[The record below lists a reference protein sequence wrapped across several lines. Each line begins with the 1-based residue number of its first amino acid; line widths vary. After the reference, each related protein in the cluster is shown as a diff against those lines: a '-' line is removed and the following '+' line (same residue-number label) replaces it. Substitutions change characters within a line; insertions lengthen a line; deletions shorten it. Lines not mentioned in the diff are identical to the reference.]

1 MSFAKR
7 FIGAENLPTRL
18 SEFDVQQSF
27 SLSKDDIAAV
37 AERFR
42 QDRRVAAA
50 IQMLFLRASG
60 RPMDRF
66 ASVPKTLLRFV
77 CDAFQTPAVSIAS
90 LRSLYARRQTLYE
103 HQAWARTYLGLQD
116 LDETQVEQLQ
126 QVLAIAALEAAHPD
140 DLAET
145 ARMWLYERRIV
156 IPGPRRLA
164 DWARQAFD
172 ATEAAM
178 AATIEA
184 GVGKAALLKAIDWSY
199 APKAGLMGSHLE
211 WLKTPPK
218 RHSPSTMAETLE
230 KIRALKELGVHAWP
244 LDTVALS
251 KQQAYAA
258 HVQMRR
264 PSMTARIERQRQTV
278 EITSFLRVTLLEL
291 TDMALMQA
299 SRRSQDLFRRAA
311 ERVQKGRSRSSV
323 VMLQQAL
330 KAKAVLHEESK
341 PWRDRVLEARALLD
355 DIGDAGTNTFAS
367 QVRRALAEDNRRVHA
382 HLAGL
387 RDIEFAGAAGDT
399 GFEQWQAWERLQAL
413 NTTEVPQD
421 FDLPPVGTAWNAIVS
436 DLDPQS
442 RYRAFEAS
450 TMMALR
456 KSLRRGSAWV
466 NHSITFR
473 ARESMLL
480 ADKDWA
486 TSKEQHHQILGLT
499 MQAMAFLEPILAGMS
514 VGLSALAEAA
524 GRGQIEIGADK
535 LLHLPPIRPMDEE
548 VEPRKTREAVFKHI
562 GFVQLPDLLL
572 EVDAA
577 THFSEA
583 LLARRPSSSNELL
596 AVYGAL
602 LAHGTDIDAKGVG
615 SMIPGIDAAHIATAM
630 RAVELSGRLRRAN
643 ERVSEYQNAVPIAA
657 LWGDGTKGSA
667 DMMAM
672 DASQHL
678 WTARVDPR
686 RRTYA
691 AGMYTHVRDRWGLFY
706 DQPIVLN
713 ERQAGVAVEGVEQ
726 HNRAEDRIRVSLLAV
741 DTHGVTNVAMA
752 IAKLLGFD
760 LCPRLR
766 DLRERKLFVPRGWPV
781 PESLEGVTVRR
792 VSVKGIERGWDDL
805 VRLAASIRA
814 GKVSAA
820 HAIHRLGSAAV
831 GDPLHRA
838 AEHLGR
844 LLRTLFLCDYLAIP
858 DYRREIHTL
867 LNRGESVHQLQR
879 AIHGGHVAPERG
891 RRRQEMAA
899 ISGAH
904 ALLTNIVLAWNTSR
918 MDSVVARLKRDGVGI
933 EEDWLRRIG
942 PAHFSHINFR
952 GTFRFNV
959 ERYADVL
966 VERAV
971 VGSAW
976 LHCRPCIR

>member
-1 MSFAKR
+1 LSFAKR

-27 SLSKDDIAAV
+27 CMSAEDIAAV
-37 AERFR
+37 AGRFR
-42 QDRRVAAA
+42 HDRRVAAA
-50 IQMLFLRASG
+50 VQMLFLRASG

-66 ASVPKTLLRFV
+66 ASVPKTLLRAV
-77 CDAFQTPAVSIAS
+77 CEAFQTPAVSIAS

-116 LDETQVEQLQ
+116 LDAAGVDQLQ
-126 QVLAIAALEAAHPD
+126 KVLAISALEAAHPD

-164 DWARQAFD
+164 DLAREAFD

-184 GVGKAALLKAIDWSY
+184 GVGKAALLKAIDWCY
-199 APKAGLMGSHLE
+199 ATQSKGVATQLE

-244 LDTVALS
+244 LDAVALS

-278 EITSFLRVTLLEL
+278 EITCFLRVTLLEL
-291 TDMALMQA
+291 TDMALSQA
-299 SRRSQDLFRRAA
+299 SRRSQDLFRSAA
-311 ERVQKGRSRSSV
+311 ERVEKGRSRSGGAT
-323 VMLQQAL
+323 LQQAL
-330 KAKAVLHEESK
+330 KAKSVLHDESK
-341 PWRDRVLEARALLD
+341 PWRDRVLEARALLQD
-355 DIGDAGTNTFAS
+355 VGEAGTSTFAS

-387 RDIEFAGAAGDT
+387 RDIEFAGAPGDP
-399 GFEQWQAWERLQAL
+399 GHDQWQAWQRLQAL
-413 NTTEVPQD
+413 GTKEIPQD
-421 FDLPPVGTAWNAIVS
+421 FELPPVGAAWNTIVS

-466 NHSITFR
+466 NHSIGFR

-480 ADKDWA
+480 AGADWSR
-486 TSKEQHHQILGLT
+486 TKELHHQILGLPD
-499 MQAMAFLEPILAGMS
+499 QAMAFLEPILAGVS
-514 VGLSALAEAA
+514 VGLTALAEAA
-524 GRGQIEIGADK
+524 IRGQIEIGVDK
-535 LLHLPPIRPMDEE
+535 LLHLPPIRPLDEE
-548 VEPRKTREAVFKHI
+548 VEPRKTREAVFKQI
-562 GFVQLPDLLL
+562 GSVQLPDLLL
-572 EVDAA
+572 EVDAV

-602 LAHGTDIDAKGVG
+602 LAHGTDLDAKGVG
-615 SMIPGIDAAHIATAM
+615 SMIPGIDAAHISTAM
-630 RAVELSGRLRRAN
+630 RAVELSGRLRWAN
-643 ERVSEYQNAVPIAA
+643 ERVSEYQNALPIAA

-667 DMMAM
+667 DMMAI
-672 DASQHL
+672 DASRHL

-691 AGMYTHVRDRWGLFY
+691 AGLYTHVRDRWGLFY
-706 DQPIVLN
+706 DQPVVLN

-726 HNRAEDRIRVSLLAV
+726 HNRAEDRIRISLLAV

-792 VSVKGIERGWDDL
+792 VSVKAIERGWDDL

-814 GKVSAA
+814 GKVSAV

-844 LLRTLFLCDYLAIP
+844 LLRTLFLCDYLTIP

-879 AIHGGHVAPERG
+879 AIHGGQVAPERG

-904 ALLTNIVLAWNTSR
+904 ALLTNIVLAWISIR
-918 MDSVVARLKRDGVGI
+918 MDTVVTKLNRDGVGI

-966 VERAV
+966 VER
-971 VGSAW
+971 SAGFGAAKPG
-976 LHCRPCIR
+976 R

>member
-1 MSFAKR
+1 
-7 FIGAENLPTRL
+7 
-18 SEFDVQQSF
+18 
-27 SLSKDDIAAV
+27 
-37 AERFR
+37 
-42 QDRRVAAA
+42 
-50 IQMLFLRASG
+50 
-60 RPMDRF
+60 
-66 ASVPKTLLRFV
+66 
-77 CDAFQTPAVSIAS
+77 
-90 LRSLYARRQTLYE
+90 
-103 HQAWARTYLGLQD
+103 
-116 LDETQVEQLQ
+116 
-126 QVLAIAALEAAHPD
+126 
-140 DLAET
+140 
-145 ARMWLYERRIV
+145 MWLTERRIV

-164 DWARQAFD
+164 DFAREAFD
-172 ATEAAM
+172 ATEASM

-184 GVGKAALLKAIDWSY
+184 GIGKAAVLKAIDWCY
-199 APKAGLMGSHLE
+199 APQPGIAGSRLE
-211 WLKTPPK
+211 RLKTPPK

-230 KIRALKELGVHAWP
+230 KVRALKELGVHGGP
-244 LDTVALS
+244 LDSVALS

-264 PSMTARIERQRQTV
+264 PSMTARIEQQRQTV
-278 EITSFLRVTLLEL
+278 EITRFLRVTLLEL
-291 TDMALMQA
+291 TDMALLQA
-299 SRRSQDLFRRAA
+299 SRRSQALFRRAA
-311 ERVQKGRSRSSV
+311 ERVEKGRSRSGG

-330 KAKAVLHEESK
+330 KAKSVLHDESK

-355 DIGDAGTNTFAS
+355 DIGEAGASTFAS

-387 RDIEFAGAAGDT
+387 RDIEFAGEAGDP
-399 GFEQWQAWERLQAL
+399 GHDQWQAWQRLQAHGAK
-413 NTTEVPQD
+413 EIPQD
-421 FDLPPVGTAWNAIVS
+421 FELPPVGAAWNTIVS

-456 KSLRRGSAWV
+456 KSLRRGSAW
-466 NHSITFR
+466 
-473 ARESMLL
+473 
-480 ADKDWA
+480 
-486 TSKEQHHQILGLT
+486 
-499 MQAMAFLEPILAGMS
+499 
-514 VGLSALAEAA
+514 
-524 GRGQIEIGADK
+524 
-535 LLHLPPIRPMDEE
+535 
-548 VEPRKTREAVFKHI
+548 
-562 GFVQLPDLLL
+562 
-572 EVDAA
+572 
-577 THFSEA
+577 
-583 LLARRPSSSNELL
+583 
-596 AVYGAL
+596 
-602 LAHGTDIDAKGVG
+602 
-615 SMIPGIDAAHIATAM
+615 
-630 RAVELSGRLRRAN
+630 
-643 ERVSEYQNAVPIAA
+643 
-657 LWGDGTKGSA
+657 
-667 DMMAM
+667 
-672 DASQHL
+672 
-678 WTARVDPR
+678 
-686 RRTYA
+686 
-691 AGMYTHVRDRWGLFY
+691 GLFY

-726 HNRAEDRIRVSLLAV
+726 HTRAEDRIRVSLLAV

-792 VSVKGIERGWDDL
+792 VSIKAIEHGWDDL

-820 HAIHRLGSAAV
+820 HAIHRLGSAAI

-838 AEHLGR
+838 AEHLVR

-879 AIHGGHVAPERG
+879 AIHGGQMAPERG

-904 ALLTNIVLAWNTSR
+904 VLLTNIVLAWNTNR
-918 MDSVVARLKRDGVGI
+918 MDSVVARLNRDGNGI

-971 VGSAW
+971 GRGAAK
-976 LHCRPCIR
+976 PGQ

>member
-1 MSFAKR
+1 MTFAKR

-27 SLSKDDIAAV
+27 GLSSEEIAAV
-37 AERFR
+37 TERFR
-42 QDRRVAAA
+42 HDRRVAAA
-50 IQMLFLRASG
+50 IQLLFLRASG

-66 ASVPKTLLRFV
+66 ASVPKTLLRSV
-77 CDAFQTPAVSIAS
+77 CEAFQTPSVNIAS

-103 HQAWARTYLGLQD
+103 HQAWARAYLGLKD
-116 LDETQVEQLQ
+116 LAEPQVEQLQ
-126 QVLAIAALEAAHPD
+126 QVLAVAALEAAHPD

-184 GVGKAALLKAIDWSY
+184 GIGKAALLKAIDWSY
-199 APKAGLMGSHLE
+199 APHAGPVGSKLE
-211 WLKTPPK
+211 WLKKPPK
-218 RHSPSTMAETLE
+218 RHSPGTMAETLE
-230 KIRALKELGVHAWP
+230 KIRALKALGVHSWP
-244 LDTVALS
+244 LDALALS

-278 EITSFLRVTLLEL
+278 EIVCFLRVTLLEL

-311 ERVQKGRSRSSV
+311 DRVQKGRSRSSGAV
-323 VMLQQAL
+323 LQQAL
-330 KAKAVLHEESK
+330 RAKSVLHDEAK
-341 PWRDRVLEARALLD
+341 LWRDRVLEARALLA
-355 DIGDAGTNTFAS
+355 DIGEAGAGTFAS

-387 RDIEFAGAAGDT
+387 RDIEFAGMTGDP
-399 GFEQWQAWERLQAL
+399 GYEQWQAWERLQAQS
-413 NTTEVPQD
+413 TQEVPQD
-421 FDLPPVGTAWNAIVS
+421 FELPPVGSAWNTIVN

-442 RYRAFEAS
+442 RFRAFEAS

-456 KSLRRGSAWV
+456 RSLRRGSTWV
-466 NHSITFR
+466 DHSIAFR
-473 ARESMLL
+473 PRASMLI
-480 ADKDWA
+480 ADSDWA
-486 TSKEQHHQILGLT
+486 QSKKLHHQILGLPDE
-499 MQAMAFLEPILAGMS
+499 AMVFLEPILAGVS

-524 GRGQIEIGADK
+524 AHGQIEIGADK
-535 LLHLPPIRPMDEE
+535 LLHLPPIRPMDQE

-562 GFVQLPDLLL
+562 GNVQLPDLLL

-583 LLARRPSSSNELL
+583 LLARRASSSNELL

-602 LAHGTDIDAKGVG
+602 LAHGTDLDAKGAG
-615 SMIPGIDAAHIATAM
+615 AMIHGIDAAHIATAM
-630 RAVELSGRLRRAN
+630 RAAELSGRLRRAN

-672 DASQHL
+672 DASRHL

-691 AGMYTHVRDRWGLFY
+691 AGMYTHVRDRWGIFY

-726 HNRAEDRIRVSLLAV
+726 HNRAEDRIRISLLAV

-792 VSVKGIERGWDDL
+792 VSVKAIERGWDDL

-879 AIHGGHVAPERG
+879 AIHGGQVAPERG

-918 MDSVVARLKRDGVGI
+918 MDGIVERLKRDGVAI

-942 PAHFSHINFR
+942 PAHFAHINFR

-966 VERAV
+966 LERITDKGTASH
-971 VGSAW
+971 G
-976 LHCRPCIR
+976 R

>member
-1 MSFAKR
+1 VSFAKR
-7 FIGAENLPTRL
+7 FIGAESLPTRL

-27 SLSKDDIAAV
+27 CLSADDIASV

-42 QDRRVAAA
+42 HDRRVAAA

-66 ASVPKTLLRFV
+66 ASVPKTLLRAV
-77 CDAFQTPAVSIAS
+77 CESFQTSAVSIAS

-116 LDETQVEQLQ
+116 LDVAGVDQLQ
-126 QVLAIAALEAAHPD
+126 KVLAVSALEAAHPD
-140 DLAET
+140 DLAEA
-145 ARMWLYERRIV
+145 ARMWLYERSIV

-164 DWARQAFD
+164 DLAREAFD

-184 GVGKAALLKAIDWSY
+184 GVGKAALLKAIDWCY
-199 APKAGLMGSHLE
+199 ATQSGGVGTRLE

-244 LDTVALS
+244 LDAVALS

-278 EITSFLRVTLLEL
+278 EITCFLSVTLLEL
-291 TDMALMQA
+291 TDMALLQA

-311 ERVQKGRSRSSV
+311 ERVEKGRSRSGGA
-323 VMLQQAL
+323 MLEQAL
-330 KAKAVLHEESK
+330 KAKSVLHDESK
-341 PWRDRVLEARALLD
+341 PWRERVLEARALLD
-355 DIGDAGTNTFAS
+355 DIGEAGTSTFAS

-387 RDIEFAGAAGDT
+387 RDIEFAGASGDP
-399 GFEQWQAWERLQAL
+399 GHDQWQAWQRLQAL
-413 NTTEVPQD
+413 GTKEIPQD
-421 FDLPPVGTAWNAIVS
+421 FELPPVGAAWNTIVS

-466 NHSITFR
+466 NHSISFR

-480 ADKDWA
+480 AGADWSR
-486 TSKEQHHQILGLT
+486 TKELHHQILGLPD
-499 MQAMAFLEPILAGMS
+499 QAMAFLEPILAGVS
-514 VGLSALAEAA
+514 VGLTALAEAA

-535 LLHLPPIRPMDEE
+535 LLHLPPIRPLDEE

-562 GFVQLPDLLL
+562 GSVQLPDLLL

-596 AVYGAL
+596 AIYGAL
-602 LAHGTDIDAKGVG
+602 LAHGTDLDAKGAG
-615 SMIPGIDAAHIATAM
+615 SMIPGIDAAHISTAM

-643 ERVSEYQNAVPIAA
+643 ERVSEYQNALPIAA

-672 DASQHL
+672 DASRHL

-691 AGMYTHVRDRWGLFY
+691 AGLYTHVRDRWGLFY
-706 DQPIVLN
+706 DQPVVLN

-726 HNRAEDRIRVSLLAV
+726 HNRAEDRIRISLLAV

-781 PESLEGVTVRR
+781 PESLEGVTLRR
-792 VSVKGIERGWDDL
+792 VSVKAIERGWDDL

-879 AIHGGHVAPERG
+879 AIHGGQVAPERG

-904 ALLTNIVLAWNTSR
+904 ALLTNIVLAWNTNR
-918 MDSVVARLKRDGVGI
+918 MDTVVARLNRDGVGI

-966 VERAV
+966 VERAA
-971 VGSAW
+971 GLGAAKPG
-976 LHCRPCIR
+976 R

>member
-1 MSFAKR
+1 MSFVKR

-27 SLSKDDIAAV
+27 CMSAEDIAAV
-37 AERFR
+37 AGRFR
-42 QDRRVAAA
+42 HDRRVAAA
-50 IQMLFLRASG
+50 VQMLFLRASG

-66 ASVPKTLLRFV
+66 ASVPKTLLRAV
-77 CDAFQTPAVSIAS
+77 CEAFQTPAVSIGS

-116 LDETQVEQLQ
+116 LDAAGVDQLQ
-126 QVLAIAALEAAHPD
+126 KVLAISALEAAHPD

-164 DWARQAFD
+164 DLAREAFD

-184 GVGKAALLKAIDWSY
+184 GVGKAALLKAIDWCY
-199 APKAGLMGSHLE
+199 ATQSKGVATQLE

-244 LDTVALS
+244 LDAVALS

-278 EITSFLRVTLLEL
+278 EIACFLRVTLLEL
-291 TDMALMQA
+291 TDMALSQA
-299 SRRSQDLFRRAA
+299 SRRSQDLFRSAA
-311 ERVQKGRSRSSV
+311 ERVEKGRSRSGGAT
-323 VMLQQAL
+323 LQQAL
-330 KAKAVLHEESK
+330 KAKSVLHDESK
-341 PWRDRVLEARALLD
+341 PWRDRVLEARALLQD
-355 DIGDAGTNTFAS
+355 VGEAGTSTFAS

-387 RDIEFAGAAGDT
+387 RDIEFAGASGDP
-399 GFEQWQAWERLQAL
+399 GHDQWQAWQRLQAL
-413 NTTEVPQD
+413 GTKEIPQD
-421 FDLPPVGTAWNAIVS
+421 FELPPVGAAWNTIVS

-466 NHSITFR
+466 NHSIGFR

-480 ADKDWA
+480 AGADWSR
-486 TSKEQHHQILGLT
+486 TKELHHQILGLPD
-499 MQAMAFLEPILAGMS
+499 QAMAFLEPILAGVS
-514 VGLSALAEAA
+514 VGLTALAEAA
-524 GRGQIEIGADK
+524 IRGQIEIGVDK
-535 LLHLPPIRPMDEE
+535 LLHLPPIRPLDEE
-548 VEPRKTREAVFKHI
+548 VEPRKTREAVFKQI
-562 GFVQLPDLLL
+562 GSVQLPDLLL
-572 EVDAA
+572 EVDAV

-602 LAHGTDIDAKGVG
+602 LAHGTDLDAKGVG
-615 SMIPGIDAAHIATAM
+615 SMIPGIDAAHISTAM
-630 RAVELSGRLRRAN
+630 RAVELSDRLRWAN
-643 ERVSEYQNAVPIAA
+643 ERVSEYQNALPIAA

-667 DMMAM
+667 DMMAI
-672 DASQHL
+672 DASRHL

-686 RRTYA
+686 RRTCA
-691 AGMYTHVRDRWGLFY
+691 AGLYTHVRDRWGLFY
-706 DQPIVLN
+706 DQPVVLN

-726 HNRAEDRIRVSLLAV
+726 HNRAEDRIRISLLAV

-792 VSVKGIERGWDDL
+792 VSVKAIERGWDDL

-814 GKVSAA
+814 GKVSAV

-844 LLRTLFLCDYLAIP
+844 LLRTLFLCDYLTIP

-879 AIHGGHVAPERG
+879 AIHGGQVAPERG

-904 ALLTNIVLAWNTSR
+904 ALLTNIVLAWNTIR
-918 MDSVVARLKRDGVGI
+918 MDTVVTKLNRDGVGI

-966 VERAV
+966 VER
-971 VGSAW
+971 SAGFGAAKPG
-976 LHCRPCIR
+976 R

>member
-1 MSFAKR
+1 L
-7 FIGAENLPTRL
+7 GAQNPAMTPGQDPQPTDDPTRALDDFAQRLRRAASTGPAPDL
-18 SEFDVQQSF
+18 SELGD
-27 SLSKDDIAAV
+27 LSGLASRIHPERAA
-37 AERFR
+37 E
-42 QDRRVAAA
+42 
-50 IQMLFLRASG
+50 I
-60 RPMDRF
+60 
-66 ASVPKTLLRFV
+66 PKARGGV
-77 CDAFQTPAVSIAS
+77 
-90 LRSLYARRQTLYE
+90 LRSGQRWRHDEVEDVPVVDLPRPAPAREDRPELSLPVVDL
-103 HQAWARTYLGLQD
+103 QA
-116 LDETQVEQLQ
+116 E
-126 QVLAIAALEAAHPD
+126 
-140 DLAET
+140 
-145 ARMWLYERRIV
+145 
-156 IPGPRRLA
+156 
-164 DWARQAFD
+164 D
-172 ATEAAM
+172 ASAAM
-178 AATIEA
+178 APGVDLPAVADAPPPDLAGIDATTRHASQLAATQAAAQDAAGSAPVWQPDAGALQLRPTAHPRLLAQWQREA
-184 GVGKAALLKAIDWSY
+184 WVGVRRQVVDGRTQHDRPEDLALPVPIRRQPPRRQGRAISGDRGGRRSGAALR
-199 APKAGLMGSHLE
+199 
-211 WLKTPPK
+211 TQ
-218 RHSPSTMAETLE
+218 
-230 KIRALKELGVHAWP
+230 
-244 LDTVALS
+244 VALG
-251 KQQAYAA
+251 A
-258 HVQMRR
+258 RGR
-264 PSMTARIERQRQTV
+264 P
-278 EITSFLRVTLLEL
+278 
-291 TDMALMQA
+291 
-299 SRRSQDLFRRAA
+299 RRSSSPGDCGASAA
-311 ERVQKGRSRSSV
+311 GEGQPARCRPVRGV
-323 VMLQQAL
+323 LPAL
-330 KAKAVLHEESK
+330 DPGALDDQVRHLPE
-341 PWRDRVLEARALLD
+341 PDRVPARALRM
-355 DIGDAGTNTFAS
+355 AS
-367 QVRRALAEDNRRVHA
+367 DRRE
-382 HLAGL
+382 
-387 RDIEFAGAAGDT
+387 AAG
-399 GFEQWQAWERLQAL
+399 
-413 NTTEVPQD
+413 
-421 FDLPPVGTAWNAIVS
+421 
-436 DLDPQS
+436 
-442 RYRAFEAS
+442 
-450 TMMALR
+450 
-456 KSLRRGSAWV
+456 RRPA
-466 NHSITFR
+466 

-480 ADKDWA
+480 AGADWSR
-486 TSKEQHHQILGLT
+486 TKELHHQILGLPD
-499 MQAMAFLEPILAGMS
+499 QAMAFLEPILAGVS
-514 VGLSALAEAA
+514 VGLTALAEAA

-562 GFVQLPDLLL
+562 GSVQLPDLLL

-596 AVYGAL
+596 AIYGAL
-602 LAHGTDIDAKGVG
+602 LAHGTDLDAKGVG
-615 SMIPGIDAAHIATAM
+615 SMIPGIDAAHISTAM

-643 ERVSEYQNAVPIAA
+643 ERVSEYQNALPIAA

-672 DASQHL
+672 DASRHL

-691 AGMYTHVRDRWGLFY
+691 AGLYTHVRDRWGLFY
-706 DQPIVLN
+706 DQPVVLN

-726 HNRAEDRIRVSLLAV
+726 HNRAEDRIRISLLAV

-752 IAKLLGFD
+752 AAKLLGFD

-792 VSVKGIERGWDDL
+792 VSVKAIERGWDDL

-879 AIHGGHVAPERG
+879 AIHGGQVAPERG

-904 ALLTNIVLAWNTSR
+904 ALLTNIVLAWNTNR
-918 MDSVVARLKRDGVGI
+918 MDTVVTKLNRDGVGI

-966 VERAV
+966 VERAAGRGV
-971 VGSAW
+971 TRSGQ
-976 LHCRPCIR
+976 

>member
-1 MSFAKR
+1 M
-7 FIGAENLPTRL
+7 T
-18 SEFDVQQSF
+18 
-27 SLSKDDIAAV
+27 
-37 AERFR
+37 
-42 QDRRVAAA
+42 
-50 IQMLFLRASG
+50 
-60 RPMDRF
+60 
-66 ASVPKTLLRFV
+66 
-77 CDAFQTPAVSIAS
+77 IAS
-90 LRSLYARRQTLYE
+90 LRSLYARRQRLYE

-116 LDETQVEQLQ
+116 LDNTGADQLRG
-126 QVLAIAALEAAHPD
+126 VLAVAALEAAHPD
-140 DLAET
+140 DLADT

-156 IPGPRRLA
+156 IPGPRRVA
-164 DWARQAFD
+164 DWARLAFD
-172 ATEAAM
+172 ATEANM
-178 AATIEA
+178 AATFEA
-184 GVGKAALLKAIDWSY
+184 GLDKAALLKAVDWSC
-199 APKAGLMGSHLE
+199 ARQHSMVGSHLE

-218 RHSPSTMAETLE
+218 RHSPSTMVETLE
-230 KIRALKELGVHAWP
+230 KIRALKELGVHTWP
-244 LDTVALS
+244 LDTVPLS

-264 PSMTARIERQRQTV
+264 PSMTARIERQRQIV
-278 EITSFLRVTLLEL
+278 EITCFLRVTLLEL

-299 SRRSQDLFRRAA
+299 SRRSRDLFRRAA
-311 ERVQKGRSRSSV
+311 ERVQKGRSRSNG
-323 VMLQQAL
+323 VMLQQAV
-330 KAKAVLHEESK
+330 KAKSLLHDESK

-355 DIGDAGTNTFAS
+355 CIGETGASTFAS
-367 QVRRALAEDNRRVHA
+367 EVRRALSEDNRRVHA

-387 RDIEFAGAAGDT
+387 RDIEFAGAAGDP
-399 GFEQWQAWERLQAL
+399 GCEQWQAWERLPASG
-413 NTTEVPQD
+413 TKEIPQG
-421 FDLPPVGTAWNAIVS
+421 FDLPPVGAAWNMIVS

-456 KSLRRGSAWV
+456 KSLRRGSTWV

-473 ARESMLL
+473 ARESMLI
-480 ADKDWA
+480 AQSDWA
-486 TSKEQHHQILGLT
+486 GSKEQHLQVLGLPN
-499 MQAMAFLEPILAGMS
+499 QAMAFLEPILAGVS
-514 VGLSALAEAA
+514 VGRIALAEAA

-535 LLHLPPIRPMDEE
+535 LLHLSPIRPLDEE

-562 GFVQLPDLLL
+562 GSVQLPGLLL

-577 THFSEA
+577 TRFSEV

-602 LAHGTDIDAKGVG
+602 LAHGTDLDAKGVG
-615 SMIPGIDAAHIATAM
+615 SMIPGIEAAHISTAM

-643 ERVSEYQNAVPIAA
+643 EQVSEYQNALPIAA

-672 DASQHL
+672 DPSRHL

-691 AGMYTHVRDRWGLFY
+691 AGLYTHVRDRWGLFY

-726 HNRAEDRIRVSLLAV
+726 HNRAEDRIRISLLAV

-766 DLRERKLFVPRGWPV
+766 DLRERKLYVPRGWPV
-781 PESLEGVTVRR
+781 PETLEGVTVRR
-792 VSVKGIERGWDDL
+792 VSVKAIERGWDDL

-814 GKVSAA
+814 DKVSAA
-820 HAIHRLGSAAV
+820 HAIGRLGSAAV
-831 GDPLHRA
+831 GDPPHRA

-858 DYRREIHTL
+858 DYRREIRTL
-867 LNRGESVHQLQR
+867 LNRGGSVHQLQR
-879 AIHGGHVAPERG
+879 AIHGGQVAPERG
-891 RRRQEMAA
+891 RRREEMAA
-899 ISGAH
+899 ISCAH

-918 MDSVVARLKRDGVGI
+918 MDGVVVRLDRDGLGI

-942 PAHFSHINFR
+942 PALFSHINFR

-966 VERAV
+966 VERVA
-971 VGSAW
+971 GRGAAKASQ
-976 LHCRPCIR
+976 

>member
-7 FIGAENLPTRL
+7 FIGVENLPTRL
-18 SEFDVQQSF
+18 SEFDVQQAF
-27 SLSKDDIAAV
+27 CLSQDDIAAIS
-37 AERFR
+37 ERFR
-42 QDRRVAAA
+42 HDRRVAAA
-50 IQMLFLRASG
+50 IQLLFLRASG
-60 RPMDRF
+60 RPMNRF
-66 ASVPKTLLRFV
+66 ASVPKTLLRSV
-77 CDAFQTPAVSIAS
+77 CDALQTPAVSIAS
-90 LRSLYARRQTLYE
+90 LRTLYKRRQTLYE
-103 HQAWARTYLGLQD
+103 HQAWARAYLGLQD
-116 LDETQVEQLQ
+116 LDEVQVAQLE
-126 QVLAIAALEAAHPD
+126 QVLTVAALEAAHPD
-140 DLAET
+140 DLADT
-145 ARMWLYERRIV
+145 ARLWLYDRRVV

-164 DWARQAFD
+164 DWSRKAFD

-184 GVGKAALLKAIDWSY
+184 AVGKAALRKVIDWAYS
-199 APKAGLMGSHLE
+199 PQTGSIGSHLE

-218 RHSPSTMAETLE
+218 RHSPSTMAETLG
-230 KIRALKELGVHAWP
+230 KIRVLKEFGAHNWAF
-244 LDTVALS
+244 DTIALS

-264 PSMTARIERQRQTV
+264 PSMTARLEQQRQTV
-278 EITSFLRVTLLEL
+278 EVVCFLRVSLLEL
-291 TDMALMQA
+291 TDAALMQA

-311 ERVQKGRSRSSV
+311 ERVQKGRSSSSGTT
-323 VMLQQAL
+323 LQMAI
-330 KAKAVLHEESK
+330 KAQSVLHDEAKS
-341 PWRDRVLEARALLD
+341 WRDRVLEARALLD
-355 DIGDAGTNTFAS
+355 DIGDAGATTFAS
-367 QVRRALAEDNRRVHA
+367 QVRQALAEDSRRVHA

-387 RDIEFAGAAGDT
+387 RDIDFGGTPGDT
-399 GFEQWQAWERLQAL
+399 GREQWQAWIKLQAL
-413 NTTEVPQD
+413 NTNEVPTG
-421 FDLPPVGTAWNAIVS
+421 FELPPVGAAWNAIVS
-436 DLDPQS
+436 ALDPRS

-466 NHSITFR
+466 SHSITFR

-480 ADKDWA
+480 TDKDWA
-486 TSKEQHHQILGLT
+486 QFKEQHLQILGVPS
-499 MQAMAFLEPILAGMS
+499 QATEFLKPILAGMS

-524 GRGQIEIGADK
+524 ARGRVEIGAGR
-535 LLHLPPIRPMDEE
+535 LLHLPPIRPLDED

-562 GFVQLPDLLL
+562 GHVQLPDLLM

-577 THFSEA
+577 TRFSEA
-583 LLARRPSSSNELL
+583 LLARQPSSSNELL

-602 LAHGTDIDAKGVG
+602 LAHGTDGDAKGVG
-615 SMIPGIDAAHIATAM
+615 SMIPGLDAAHIATAM
-630 RAVELSGRLRRAN
+630 RAIEFSGRLRRAN
-643 ERVSEYQNAVPIAA
+643 ERVAEFQNALPIAA

-691 AGMYTHVRDRWGLFY
+691 AGLYTHVRDRWGLFY

-766 DLRERKLFVPRGWPV
+766 DLSERKLFVPRGWPV
-781 PESLEGVTVRR
+781 PESLEGITVRK
-792 VSVKGIERGWDDL
+792 VSVKAIERGWDDL
-805 VRLAASIRA
+805 VRLVASIRA

-831 GDPLHRA
+831 GDPLHRT

-858 DYRREIHTL
+858 DFRREIHTL
-867 LNRGESVHQLQR
+867 LNRGESAHQLQR
-879 AIHGGHVAPERG
+879 AIHSGHVAPERG
-891 RRRQEMAA
+891 RRRQEMVAV
-899 ISGAH
+899 SGAH

-918 MDSVVARLKRDGVGI
+918 MDTVVARLKGDGVGI

-942 PAHFSHINFR
+942 PAHFLHINFR
-952 GTFRFNV
+952 GTFKFNL
-959 ERYADVL
+959 ERYADEL
-966 VERAV
+966 VARAAA
-971 VGSAW
+971 GNATAKP
-976 LHCRPCIR
+976 HR

>member
-1 MSFAKR
+1 MSFVKR

-18 SEFDVQQSF
+18 SEFDLQQSF
-27 SLSKDDIAAV
+27 CLSADDIDAV
-37 AERFR
+37 AGRFR
-42 QDRRVAAA
+42 HDRRVAAA

-66 ASVPKTLLRFV
+66 ASVPKTLLRSV
-77 CDAFQTPAVSIAS
+77 CDAFQSSAVTIAS

-116 LDETQVEQLQ
+116 LDNTGADQLRG
-126 QVLAIAALEAAHPD
+126 VLAVVALEAAHPD
-140 DLAET
+140 DLADT

-156 IPGPRRLA
+156 IPGPRRVA
-164 DWARQAFD
+164 DWARLAFD
-172 ATEAAM
+172 ATEANM
-178 AATIEA
+178 AATVEA
-184 GVGKAALLKAIDWSY
+184 GLDKAALLKAVDWSY
-199 APKAGLMGSHLE
+199 ARQDSMVGSHLE
-211 WLKTPPK
+211 WLKTPAK
-218 RHSPSTMAETLE
+218 RHSPSTMVETLE
-230 KIRALKELGVHAWP
+230 KIRALKELGVHTWP
-244 LDTVALS
+244 LDTVPLS

-264 PSMTARIERQRQTV
+264 PSMTARIERQRQIV
-278 EITSFLRVTLLEL
+278 EIICFLRVTLLEL

-311 ERVQKGRSRSSV
+311 ERVQKGRSRSNG
-323 VMLQQAL
+323 VMLQQAV
-330 KAKAVLHEESK
+330 KAKSLLHDESK

-355 DIGDAGTNTFAS
+355 GIGETGASTFAS
-367 QVRRALAEDNRRVHA
+367 EVRRALSEDNRRVHA

-387 RDIEFAGAAGDT
+387 RDIEFAGVAGDP
-399 GFEQWQAWERLQAL
+399 GCEQWQAWERLQASGAK
-413 NTTEVPQD
+413 EIPQG
-421 FDLPPVGTAWNAIVS
+421 FDLPPVGAAWNMIVS

-456 KSLRRGSAWV
+456 KSLRRGSTWV

-473 ARESMLL
+473 ARESMLI
-480 ADKDWA
+480 AQSDWA
-486 TSKEQHHQILGLT
+486 GSKEQHLQVLGLPN
-499 MQAMAFLEPILAGMS
+499 QAMAFLEPILAGVS
-514 VGLSALAEAA
+514 VGLIALAEAA

-535 LLHLPPIRPMDEE
+535 LLHLSPIRPLDEE

-562 GFVQLPDLLL
+562 GSVQLPDLLL

-577 THFSEA
+577 TRFSEA

-602 LAHGTDIDAKGVG
+602 LAHGTDLDAKGVG
-615 SMIPGIDAAHIATAM
+615 SMIPGIEAAHISTAM

-643 ERVSEYQNAVPIAA
+643 EHVSEYQNALPIAA

-672 DASQHL
+672 DPSRHL

-686 RRTYA
+686 QRTYA
-691 AGMYTHVRDRWGLFY
+691 AGLYTHVRDRWGLFY

-726 HNRAEDRIRVSLLAV
+726 HNRAEDRIRISLLAV

-760 LCPRLR
+760 LSPRLR
-766 DLRERKLFVPRGWPV
+766 DLRERKLYVPRGWPV
-781 PESLEGVTVRR
+781 PETLEGVTVRR
-792 VSVKGIERGWDDL
+792 VSVKAIERGWDDL

-820 HAIHRLGSAAV
+820 HAIGRLGSAAV

-844 LLRTLFLCDYLAIP
+844 LLRTLFLEGDELAQ
-858 DYRREIHTL
+858 DGSVMRHCQEASRGDDASWRCRRCQHVGIDTDR
-867 LNRGESVHQLQR
+867 RGS
-879 AIHGGHVAPERG
+879 
-891 RRRQEMAA
+891 
-899 ISGAH
+899 SGAKRQQAPDCGERDPVANQPAGQQLRELARPGAH
-904 ALLTNIVLAWNTSR
+904 GSECCGEPFRDVGVDRPQPLDGWHHDRAKTRALE
-918 MDSVVARLKRDGVGI
+918 KGG
-933 EEDWLRRIG
+933 
-942 PAHFSHINFR
+942 
-952 GTFRFNV
+952 
-959 ERYADVL
+959 
-966 VERAV
+966 
-971 VGSAW
+971 
-976 LHCRPCIR
+976 

>member
-42 QDRRVAAA
+42 HDRRVAAA

-66 ASVPKTLLRFV
+66 ASVPKTLLRSV
-77 CDAFQTPAVSIAS
+77 CDSFQTPAVSIAS

-116 LDETQVEQLQ
+116 LDETHVEQLQ

-156 IPGPRRLA
+156 IPGPRRLS

-178 AATIEA
+178 AAKIEA

-278 EITSFLRVTLLEL
+278 EITCFLRVTLLEL

-311 ERVQKGRSRSSV
+311 ERVQKGRSRGNG

-355 DIGDAGTNTFAS
+355 DIGEAGTNTFAS

-387 RDIEFAGAAGDT
+387 RDIEFAGAARDT

-421 FDLPPVGTAWNAIVS
+421 FDLPPVGAAWNVIVS

-486 TSKEQHHQILGLT
+486 TSKEQHHQILGLP
-499 MQAMAFLEPILAGMS
+499 MQAMAFLEPILAGLS

-524 GRGQIEIGADK
+524 GSGQIEIGADK

-562 GFVQLPDLLL
+562 GSVQLPDLLL

-583 LLARRPSSSNELL
+583 LLARRPTSSNELL

-966 VERAV
+966 VERAA
-971 VGSAW
+971 GKGTAK
-976 LHCRPCIR
+976 PGQ

>member
-1 MSFAKR
+1 VSFAKR
-7 FIGAENLPTRL
+7 FIGVENLPTRL

-27 SLSKDDIAAV
+27 CLSADDIAAV
-37 AERFR
+37 AGRFR
-42 QDRRVAAA
+42 HDRRVAAA

-66 ASVPKTLLRFV
+66 ASVPKTLLRAV
-77 CDAFQTPAVSIAS
+77 CEAFQTSAVSIAS

-103 HQAWARTYLGLQD
+103 HQAWARTYLDLQD
-116 LDETQVEQLQ
+116 LDAAGVDQLQ
-126 QVLAIAALEAAHPD
+126 KVLAVAALEAAHPD

-145 ARMWLYERRIV
+145 ARVWLYERRIV
-156 IPGPRRLA
+156 IPGSRRLA
-164 DWARQAFD
+164 DLAREAFD
-172 ATEAAM
+172 ATEVSM

-184 GVGKAALLKAIDWSY
+184 GIGKAAILKAIDWCY
-199 APKAGLMGSHLE
+199 APQPGIAGSRLE

-244 LDTVALS
+244 LDALALS

-278 EITSFLRVTLLEL
+278 EITCFLRVTLLEL
-291 TDMALMQA
+291 TDAALLQA

-311 ERVQKGRSRSSV
+311 ERVEKGRSRNGG

-330 KAKAVLHEESK
+330 KAKSVLHDESK

-355 DIGDAGTNTFAS
+355 DIAEAGASTFAS

-387 RDIEFAGAAGDT
+387 RDIEFAGTAGDP
-399 GFEQWQAWERLQAL
+399 GHDQWQAWQRLQAL
-413 NTTEVPQD
+413 GAKEIPKD
-421 FDLPPVGTAWNAIVS
+421 FELPPVGAPWNMIVS

-466 NHSITFR
+466 NHSISFR

-480 ADKDWA
+480 AHTDW
-486 TSKEQHHQILGLT
+486 TRSKELHHQILGLPP
-499 MQAMAFLEPILAGMS
+499 QAMAFLAPILAGVS
-514 VGLSALAEAA
+514 VGLTALAEAA

-562 GFVQLPDLLL
+562 GPVQLPDLLL

-602 LAHGTDIDAKGVG
+602 LAHGTDLDAKGVG
-615 SMIPGIDAAHIATAM
+615 SMIPGIDAAHISTAM

-643 ERVSEYQNAVPIAA
+643 ERVSEYQNALPIAA

-672 DASQHL
+672 DASRHL

-691 AGMYTHVRDRWGLFY
+691 AGLYTHVRDRWGLFY

-741 DTHGVTNVAMA
+741 DTHGVTNVAMT

-781 PESLEGVTVRR
+781 PESLEGVTLRR
-792 VSVKGIERGWDDL
+792 VSVKAIERGWDDL

-879 AIHGGHVAPERG
+879 AIHGGQVAPERG

-904 ALLTNIVLAWNTSR
+904 ALLTNIVLAWNTNR
-918 MDSVVARLKRDGVGI
+918 MDSVVAKLNRDGVGI

-971 VGSAW
+971 GRGTTKSG
-976 LHCRPCIR
+976 H

>member
-7 FIGAENLPTRL
+7 FVGLENLPSRL
-18 SEFDVQQSF
+18 SEFDIQQSF
-27 SLSKDDIAAV
+27 SLSQGDIAAIR
-37 AERFR
+37 ERFR
-42 QDRRVAAA
+42 RDRQAAAA
-50 IQMLFLRASG
+50 IQLLSLRACG

-66 ASVPKTLLRFV
+66 ASVPKTLLRSV
-77 CDAFQTPAVSIAS
+77 CEALQTPAVSIAS

-103 HQAWARTYLGLQD
+103 HQAWARSYLGLQD
-116 LDETQVEQLQ
+116 LDEARVEQLR
-126 QVLAIAALEAAHPD
+126 QVLSVAAREAAHPD
-140 DLAET
+140 DLSQT
-145 ARMWLYERRIV
+145 ARLWLYERRIV
-156 IPGPRRLA
+156 IPGPRRVA
-164 DWARQAFD
+164 EWARQAFD

-178 AATIEA
+178 AAAIEA
-184 GVGKAALLKAIDWSY
+184 SIGKAALAQAIEWAY
-199 APKAGLMGSHLE
+199 ASQPGFTGSRLE
-211 WLKTPPK
+211 WLRTPPK
-218 RHSPSTMAETLE
+218 RQSPSTMMATVR
-230 KIRALKELGVHAWP
+230 KIRALKGLGVHGWP
-244 LDTVALS
+244 LDSLALS

-264 PSMTARIERQRQTV
+264 PSMTARIEERRQTV
-278 EITSFLRVTLLEL
+278 EIICFLRVMLLEL
-291 TDMALMQA
+291 TDMALVQA
-299 SRRSQDLFRRAA
+299 ARRSQELFRRAG
-311 ERVQKGRSRSSV
+311 ERVEKGRSRSGGV
-323 VMLQQAL
+323 TLRQAM
-330 KAKAVLHEESK
+330 KAKSVLHEEFK

-355 DIGDAGTNTFAS
+355 EIAEVANNSFAS

-382 HLAGL
+382 HLASL
-387 RDIEFAGAAGDT
+387 RDLEFSGRKGDP
-399 GFEQWQAWERLQAL
+399 GFEQWQAWSLLQAL
-413 NTTEVPQD
+413 NAKEIPKD
-421 FDLPPVGTAWNAIVS
+421 FDLPPVGAAWSATVG

-456 KSLRRGSAWV
+456 RSLRRSSAWV
-466 NHSITFR
+466 NHSIAFR
-473 ARESMLL
+473 GRESMLL
-480 ADKDWA
+480 SDQDWVG
-486 TSKEQHHQILGLT
+486 TKEQHHQILGLPA
-499 MQAMAFLEPILAGMS
+499 QAMEFLGPILAGMS

-524 GRGQIEIGADK
+524 DRGRIEIGTDR
-535 LLHLPPIRPMDEE
+535 LLHLPPIQPMDEE

-562 GFVQLPDLLL
+562 GSVQLPDLLL

-583 LLARRPSSSNELL
+583 LLAHRPSSSSELL

-602 LAHGTDIDAKGVG
+602 LAHGTEIDAKAVG
-615 SMIPGIDAAHIATAM
+615 SMIPGIEAAQIAVAM
-630 RAVELSGRLRRAN
+630 RAVELNGRLRRAN
-643 ERVSEYQNAVPIAA
+643 ERVSEYQNSVPIAA

-667 DMMAM
+667 DMMSM
-672 DASQHL
+672 DASRHL

-726 HNRAEDRIRVSLLAV
+726 HNRAEDRIRISLLAV

-752 IAKLLGFD
+752 VAKLLGFD

-766 DLRERKLFVPRGWPV
+766 DLRERKLFVPRGWQV

-792 VSVKGIERGWDDL
+792 VSVKAIENGWEDL

-879 AIHGGHVAPERG
+879 AIHAGQVAPERG
-891 RRRQEMAA
+891 RRQQEMVA

-904 ALLTNIVLAWNTSR
+904 SLLTNIVLAWNTSR
-918 MDSVVARLKRDGVGI
+918 MDGVVARLKRDGVGI

-966 VERAV
+966 VEPAPSR
-971 VGSAW
+971 GST
-976 LHCRPCIR
+976 RGIQ

>member
-1 MSFAKR
+1 MSIAKR

-18 SEFDVQQSF
+18 SDFDVQQSF
-27 SLSKDDIAAV
+27 CMSVDDIAAV
-37 AERFR
+37 AGRFR
-42 QDRRVAAA
+42 YDRRVAAA

-66 ASVPKTLLRFV
+66 ASVPKTLLRAV
-77 CDAFQTPAVSIAS
+77 CEAFQTPAVSIAS

-103 HQAWARTYLGLQD
+103 HQAWARTYLGLLD
-116 LDETQVEQLQ
+116 LDAPGVDQLQ
-126 QVLAIAALEAAHPD
+126 KVLAISALEAAHPD

-164 DWARQAFD
+164 DLAREAFD

-184 GVGKAALLKAIDWSY
+184 GVGKAALLKAIDWCY
-199 APKAGLMGSHLE
+199 ATQSGGVGTRLE

-244 LDTVALS
+244 LDAVALS

-278 EITSFLRVTLLEL
+278 EITCFLRVTLLEL
-291 TDMALMQA
+291 TDIALLQS

-311 ERVQKGRSRSSV
+311 ERVEKGRLRSGGAT
-323 VMLQQAL
+323 LQQAL
-330 KAKAVLHEESK
+330 KAKSVLDDESK
-341 PWRDRVLEARALLD
+341 PWRDRVLEARALLH
-355 DIGDAGTNTFAS
+355 DIGEAGTSTFAS

-387 RDIEFAGAAGDT
+387 RDIEFAGVLGDL
-399 GFEQWQAWERLQAL
+399 GHDQWQAWQRLQAL
-413 NTTEVPQD
+413 GTKEIPQD
-421 FDLPPVGTAWNAIVS
+421 FELPPVGAAWNTIVS

-480 ADKDWA
+480 AGADWSR
-486 TSKEQHHQILGLT
+486 TKELHHQILGLPD
-499 MQAMAFLEPILAGMS
+499 QAMAFLEPILAGVS
-514 VGLSALAEAA
+514 VGLTALAEAA

-535 LLHLPPIRPMDEE
+535 LLHLPPIRPLDEE

-562 GFVQLPDLLL
+562 GSVQLPDLLL

-596 AVYGAL
+596 AIYGAL
-602 LAHGTDIDAKGVG
+602 LAHGTDLDAKGVG
-615 SMIPGIDAAHIATAM
+615 SMIPGIDAAHISTAM

-643 ERVSEYQNAVPIAA
+643 ERVSEYQNALPIAA
-657 LWGDGTKGSA
+657 LWGDGSKGSA

-672 DASQHL
+672 DASRHL

-691 AGMYTHVRDRWGLFY
+691 AGLYTHVRDRWGLFY

-726 HNRAEDRIRVSLLAV
+726 HNRAEDRIRISLLAV
-741 DTHGVTNVAMA
+741 DTHGVTNVAMT

-781 PESLEGVTVRR
+781 PESLEGVTMRR
-792 VSVKGIERGWDDL
+792 VSVKAIERGWDDL

-820 HAIHRLGSAAV
+820 HAIHRMGSAAV

-879 AIHGGHVAPERG
+879 AIHGGQVAPERG

-904 ALLTNIVLAWNTSR
+904 ALLTNIVLAWNTNR
-918 MDSVVARLKRDGVGI
+918 MDTVVARLNRDGVGI
-933 EEDWLRRIG
+933 EDGWLRRIG

-959 ERYADVL
+959 ERYTDVL
-966 VERAV
+966 VERAA
-971 VGSAW
+971 GLGAAKPG
-976 LHCRPCIR
+976 R

>member
-1 MSFAKR
+1 LSFAKR

-27 SLSKDDIAAV
+27 CMSAEDIAAV
-37 AERFR
+37 AGRFR
-42 QDRRVAAA
+42 HDRRVAAA

-66 ASVPKTLLRFV
+66 ASVPKTLLRAV
-77 CDAFQTPAVSIAS
+77 CEAFQTPAVSIAS

-116 LDETQVEQLQ
+116 LDAAGVDQLQ
-126 QVLAIAALEAAHPD
+126 KVLAISALEAAHPD

-164 DWARQAFD
+164 DLAREAFD

-184 GVGKAALLKAIDWSY
+184 GVGKAALLNAIDWCY
-199 APKAGLMGSHLE
+199 ATQSKGAATQLE

-278 EITSFLRVTLLEL
+278 EIACFLRVTLLEL
-291 TDMALMQA
+291 TDMALSQA
-299 SRRSQDLFRRAA
+299 SRRSQDLFRSAA
-311 ERVQKGRSRSSV
+311 ERVEKGRSRSGGAT
-323 VMLQQAL
+323 LQQAL
-330 KAKAVLHEESK
+330 KAKSVLHDESK
-341 PWRDRVLEARALLD
+341 PWRDRVLEARALLQ
-355 DIGDAGTNTFAS
+355 DIGEAGTSTFAA
-367 QVRRALAEDNRRVHA
+367 QVRRALAEDNRRVHS
-382 HLAGL
+382 HLVGL
-387 RDIEFAGAAGDT
+387 RDIEFAGASGDP
-399 GFEQWQAWERLQAL
+399 GHDQWQAWQRLQAL
-413 NTTEVPQD
+413 GAKEIPQD
-421 FDLPPVGTAWNAIVS
+421 FELPPVGAAWNTIVS

-466 NHSITFR
+466 NHSISFR

-480 ADKDWA
+480 EGADWSR
-486 TSKEQHHQILGLT
+486 TKELHHQILGLPD
-499 MQAMAFLEPILAGMS
+499 QAMAFLEPILAGVS
-514 VGLSALAEAA
+514 VGLTALAEAA
-524 GRGQIEIGADK
+524 IRGQIEIGVDK
-535 LLHLPPIRPMDEE
+535 LLHLPPIRPLDEE

-562 GFVQLPDLLL
+562 GSVQLPDLLL
-572 EVDAA
+572 EVDAV

-583 LLARRPSSSNELL
+583 LLARRPSSSSELL

-602 LAHGTDIDAKGVG
+602 LAHGTDLDAKGVG
-615 SMIPGIDAAHIATAM
+615 SMIPGIDAAHISTAM
-630 RAVELSGRLRRAN
+630 RAVELSGRLRWAN
-643 ERVSEYQNAVPIAA
+643 ERVSEYQNALPIAT

-667 DMMAM
+667 DMMAI
-672 DASQHL
+672 DASRHL

-691 AGMYTHVRDRWGLFY
+691 AGLYTHVRDRWGLFY
-706 DQPIVLN
+706 DQPVVLN

-726 HNRAEDRIRVSLLAV
+726 HNRAEDRIRISLLAV

-792 VSVKGIERGWDDL
+792 VSVKAIERGWDDL

-814 GKVSAA
+814 GKVSAV

-831 GDPLHRA
+831 GDPLYRA

-844 LLRTLFLCDYLAIP
+844 LLRTLFLCDYLTIP

-879 AIHGGHVAPERG
+879 AIHGGQVAPERG

-904 ALLTNIVLAWNTSR
+904 ALLTNIVLAWNTIR
-918 MDSVVARLKRDGVGI
+918 MDTVVAKLNRDGIGI

-966 VERAV
+966 VERAAGFGV
-971 VGSAW
+971 AKPG
-976 LHCRPCIR
+976 R